1 MNNNLSTELQN
12 LPMAKLKDI
21 LKQFD
26 IGYSR
31 EDSKKTL
38 IKYIVD
44 RYTDVK
50 RYVSYTYI
58 RQLGS
63 EGKDGRTFLARND
76 SGEEFAIKIFKNSKS
91 SSGIEREARLQTIAA
106 EHGLSP
112 KVKEYSG
119 TGKYIVMDVLDVNLY
134 DVFCKQKGQ
143 LSKAQQ
149 KSVIKLFKKLD
160 ECGVFHGDPN
170 PLNFMSKNGKWYII
184 DFGFAKPVKPGE
196 KPNMK
201 YMPLGFKLKLKEVY
215 SQVNLDY
222 IDEILSSS

>member
-1 MNNNLSTELQN
+1 MNNLSTELQC
-12 LPMAKLKDI
+12 LPVSKLKDI

-26 IGYSR
+26 IQYRR

-38 IKYIVD
+38 VKHIVD
-44 RYTDVK
+44 RYIDVK

-58 RQLGS
+58 RQLGT

-76 SGEEFAIKIFKNSKS
+76 SGEEVAIKIFKNNKS
-91 SSGIEREARLQTIAA
+91 SRGIEREARLQAIAA
-106 EHGLSP
+106 EHGISP
-112 KVKEYSG
+112 RVKEYSG

-134 DVFCKQKGQ
+134 DVFCKQKGR
-143 LSKAQQ
+143 LSTSQQ
-149 KSVIKLFKKLD
+149 KSIIKLFKKLD

-184 DFGFAKPVKPGE
+184 DFGFAKPIKPGE

-201 YMPLGFKLKLKEVY
+201 YMPLGFKLKLREVY
-215 SQVNLDY
+215 AQVNLEY